1 MTVILGIDTELYFHD
16 CNLFCNKV
24 SKKKKE
30 LLKEILPSCSQ
41 NKRALDSKTSYCKMR
56 EEAIGRG
63 YIADH

>member
-1 MTVILGIDTELYFHD
+1 MTVICSVTKFQ
-16 CNLFCNKV
+16 
-24 SKKKKE
+24 KKKKE